1 MNQSGFYIYFLN
13 YIIYF
18 FGIQKLSTKHSNK
31 IIKKNNQIK
40 QKYKQKDIQQRLLEV
55 ELQEQMMDKELWLN
69 LLSPFVLQW
78 ILLEI
83 FMLEI
88 IVQSE

>member
-1 MNQSGFYIYFLN
+1 MF
-13 YIIYF
+13 
-18 FGIQKLSTKHSNK
+18 
-31 IIKKNNQIK
+31 
-40 QKYKQKDIQQRLLEV
+40 QQLLEDPKDS
-55 ELQEQMMDKELWLN
+55 MMDKELWLN
-69 LLSPFVLQW
+69 FMIHFVLQW